1 MHTVLILMGVSGCGK
16 TLIGKKLAKELGCQ
30 FIEGDDYHSAENK
43 RKMERGIGLNDMD
56 RQGWLISLRDSLSES
71 SGLAILSCSA
81 LKRSYRN
88 ILREN
93 SNKTVFIHLGLAQK
107 KLDDR
112 LKSRRGHFFNP
123 SLLQDQLNT
132 LEGLDPSEIGFTIN
146 SDQNTEKI
154 IADILSKLND
164 KKYEFQYA

>member
-1 MHTVLILMGVSGCGK
+1 MYTVLILMGVSGCGK
-16 TLIGKKLAKELGCQ
+16 TLIGKKLAKEFGCQ

-43 RKMERGIGLNDMD
+43 KKMECGMGLNDKD
-56 RQGWLISLRDSLSES
+56 RQGWLIALRDCLSES
-71 SGLAILSCSA
+71 SGLAVLSCSA

-88 ILREN
+88 ILSTKPN
-93 SNKTVFIHLGLAQK
+93 QTVFIHLVLDQK
-107 KLDDR
+107 KLEQR

-132 LEGLDPSEIGFTIN
+132 LEGLDSTEIGFTVN
-146 SDQNTEKI
+146 SDQNTENI

-164 KKYEFQYA
+164 KKYEFQ